1 MITIGIHNPTKAR
14 DQEFTSD
21 GKAMSSLALIDGTE
35 QAIVYFKGN
44 KVGAAKD
51 MATVFEAYHGAEP
64 HRSERLAL
72 LTVALDAVADP
83 CRETLEA
90 LIKVVSDLSHESCC
104 ETCGA
109 ICDDA
114 GDGFTDMPQ
123 PICPTCFDEFCAE
136 NQADHEYARDDAADH
151 KRQLRREDAA

>member
-1 MITIGIHNPTKAR
+1 MITIGIHNPTKALGHG
-14 DQEFTSD
+14 FTS
-21 GKAMSSLALIDGTE
+21 GGEAMSSLALIVGTE
-35 QAIVYFKGN
+35 QATVYFKGN
-44 KVGAAKD
+44 KIGAAKD
-51 MATVFEAYHGAEP
+51 MATVFDAYHGTES

-83 CRETLEA
+83 CRETLDA
-90 LIKVVSDLSHESCC
+90 LIKVVSDLRHEGCC

-114 GDGFTDMPQ
+114 SDGIDDMPQ
-123 PICPTCFDEFCAE
+123 PICQMCLDTLCAE
-136 NQADHEYARDDAADH
+136 KQADHEAARDDAADH

>member
-14 DQEFTSD
+14 DQDFTS
-21 GKAMSSLALIDGTE
+21 GGEAMSSLALIDGTE

-44 KVGAAKD
+44 KIGAAKD

-83 CRETLEA
+83 CGETLHA
-90 LIKVVSDLSHESCC
+90 LIKAVSDLRHERCC
-104 ETCGA
+104 ETCGLL
-109 ICDDA
+109 CDDA
-114 GDGFTDMPQ
+114 GDGIDDMPQ
-123 PICPTCFDEFCAE
+123 PICQTCLDELCAE
-136 NQADHEYARDDAADH
+136 KQADHEAARDDAADH
-151 KRQLRREDAA
+151 KRQLRRENVL